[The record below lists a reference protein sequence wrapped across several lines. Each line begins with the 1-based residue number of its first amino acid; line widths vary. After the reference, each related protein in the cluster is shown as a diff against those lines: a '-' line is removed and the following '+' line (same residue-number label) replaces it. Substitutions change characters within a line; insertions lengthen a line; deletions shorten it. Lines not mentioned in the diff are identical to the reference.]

1 MKRFSLTTFPL
12 ENKTVLVRVDYNVPI
27 EEGRVSDDTRIR
39 ATLPTIRFLQQKNCK
54 LILATHLGRP
64 DGKVVPELKL
74 EPIAKKLKEL
84 LQTKKIIKLNDCLGK
99 ESKTKIERGKEKDIF
114 LLENLRFYK
123 EEKENNPIFAHSLAN
138 LAEIYINEAFAV
150 SHRKHASVDAITNFL
165 PSIAGPLLEKEIT
178 NLNKALEPIHP
189 SVWLMGGAKLD
200 KVDLIEQA
208 LQKAD
213 YILIGGALAFAFLKA
228 KMISVGMSKVDAAS
242 VDTARKILQKS
253 SSKKIILPVD
263 FVTGNEFSMMADTE
277 VVPFNQIKS
286 HQIALDIG
294 PESVKLF
301 KTYLRKAH
309 TIVWNG
315 PLGKFEW
322 AKFAAATRE
331 LGRFIGKLTAI
342 SICGGG
348 ETAKAIKKFH
358 LQDLTHVSTGG
369 GASLMFLS
377 GKKLPGIEA
386 LEKNYKEFSGKW

>member
-39 ATLPTIRFLQQKNCK
+39 ATLPTIRFLLQKNCK

-200 KVDLIEQA
+200 KVYLIEQA

-242 VDTARKILQKS
+242 VDTAR
-253 SSKKIILPVD
+253 
-263 FVTGNEFSMMADTE
+263 
-277 VVPFNQIKS
+277 
-286 HQIALDIG
+286 
-294 PESVKLF
+294 
-301 KTYLRKAH
+301 
-309 TIVWNG
+309 
-315 PLGKFEW
+315 
-322 AKFAAATRE
+322 
-331 LGRFIGKLTAI
+331 
-342 SICGGG
+342 
-348 ETAKAIKKFH
+348 
-358 LQDLTHVSTGG
+358 
-369 GASLMFLS
+369 
-377 GKKLPGIEA
+377 
-386 LEKNYKEFSGKW
+386 